1 MAGVRETAFMLL
13 KAVYESSHG
22 DCQELISSED
32 AARRLGIVQPTARG
46 ALGYLIDRGLVR
58 DSREMAAL
66 PHVFITGS
74 GVDAVEDALARPGIP
89 TQHFPAVQNIIN
101 IGTFNGGAIQQGTS
115 RSTQVTGH
123 AGSLSGMDLTK
134 LAVEFASLRAAVLPQ
149 ASSPEHFSAIGR
161 LSEAQIGA
169 EANDASKVQQALSSL
184 GQAGRWLLSTSEK
197 IGVGLATAALKTHL
211 NL

>member
-1 MAGVRETAFMLL
+1 VSANLRAGDGGKEGHGGAVRAEAG
-13 KAVYESSHG
+13 HG
-22 DCQELISSED
+22 YDGADGGHLNIGPGNYSAGNGGEGGNGGDLIFGAGD
-32 AARRLGIVQPTARG
+32 AKSI
-46 ALGYLIDRGLVR
+46 
-58 DSREMAAL
+58 SAL
-66 PHVFITGS
+66 PTIHNT
-74 GVDAVEDALARPGIP
+74 L
-89 TQHFPAVQNIIN
+89 N

-115 RSTQVTGH
+115 HSTQVTGH

-134 LAVEFASLRAAVLPQ
+134 LAVEFASLRAAALPQ

-197 IGVGLATAALKTHL
+197 IGIGLATAALKTHL